1 MKIWKKMMGEKV
13 SQLYGMYNRR
23 NHQNDGRLILMYH
36 SVSSSTNGGYSDIY
50 KIDKTL
56 FREQMLLLSSAMDA
70 TKLTVESIY
79 QNGVSVTF
87 DDGYADNLDVVA
99 PIMDDLNI
107 PFTVFV
113 TADFVKSTNKNY
125 LSVNKLIE
133 LASIQGVTIGAH
145 GTSHCKLTDCNDTE
159 LKNEIMDGKNFIE
172 DSAGIHIESMSYPHG
187 VVDQR
192 IIDAVISIGYKFAVS
207 SRFGINYGNVD
218 RFRVSRTEIWSIDG
232 VETFLAKIRGDWD
245 WMRWKI

>member
-1 MKIWKKMMGEKV
+1 M
-13 SQLYGMYNRR
+13 
-23 NHQNDGRLILMYH
+23 
-36 SVSSSTNGGYSDIY
+36 
-50 KIDKTL
+50 
-56 FREQMLLLSSAMDA
+56 
-70 TKLTVESIY
+70 
-79 QNGVSVTF
+79 
-87 DDGYADNLDVVA
+87 
-99 PIMDDLNI
+99 
-107 PFTVFV
+107 
-113 TADFVKSTNKNY
+113 KSTNKNY

-159 LKNEIMDGKNFIE
+159 LKNEIMDCKNFIE
-172 DSAGIHIESMSYPHG
+172 DSAGIPIESMSYPHG